1 MIEEKNL
8 HNSKYDS
15 RLRVISGLAAI
26 MTCRSEIE
34 ALKSPFIKGD
44 LGGF

>member
-8 HNSKYDS
+8 YKRKYES